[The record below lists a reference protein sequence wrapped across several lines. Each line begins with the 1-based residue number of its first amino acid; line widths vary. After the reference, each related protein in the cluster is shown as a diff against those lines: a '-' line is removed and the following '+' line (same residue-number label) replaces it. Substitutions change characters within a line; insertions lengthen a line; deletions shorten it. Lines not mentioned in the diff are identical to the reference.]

1 MLISISF
8 GSILGLVSHRVSILC
23 KTGRSHLVVECLF
36 LLLDELIWDLKFC
49 GRVEGVIWRSI
60 HLWGN
65 HHQCWSDWWIWSRRE
80 LVGLW
85 STIDQGVYFECCP
98 PLFSVFFL
106 LVSGTIVHGFGHKPW
121 GKYGTRIIIKHT
133 CDHSYKLGRL
143 ILVYRCVLF
152 LILFDIGLFYI
163 FLLSYCWTGSSLVH
177 YWLSFLFYTVEKK
190 LDELSFWHF
199 LFPLSLS
206 LFFGTF
212 ISLFSH

>member
-1 MLISISF
+1 MLMSIAFS
-8 GSILGLVSHRVSILC
+8 SILGLVSHRVSILC
-23 KTGRSHLVVECLF
+23 KTGRNYLVVECLF

-65 HHQCWSDWWIWSRRE
+65 HHQCWSDWWIWSCRE

-121 GKYGTRIIIKHT
+121 GNYGTRIIIKHT

-177 YWLSFLFYTVEKK
+177 YWLSFFYTVA
-190 LDELSFWHF
+190 W
-199 LFPLSLS
+199 
-206 LFFGTF
+206 
-212 ISLFSH
+212 